1 MNEIFAT
8 AITTSSPSQ
17 GPPLVVDLDGT
28 LVRSDLL
35 IEMVFSELA
44 RDPFTIFS
52 MVRALLKGKAALK
65 HRLAETATI
74 DAARL
79 PYDEEVL
86 SFIRKAKSEGRP
98 VYLASASNQRFVEAV
113 ADHLGVFAGWF
124 ASDHAINLSGAAKA
138 QRLSEE
144 FGNRGFDYIGNG
156 RADLPVWAQSAKA
169 VVIRIPPRTLRRL
182 TKINFEIET
191 FPADRPSLRQWIK
204 LMRIHQYAK
213 NALIFVPLFFAHHF
227 SFNAIQKATF
237 AVVAF
242 SLCASSV
249 YVLNDLVDLRLDRS
263 HPTKRNRPLA
273 SGAIPLID
281 GVFAVP
287 ILFFSAVLFAMLVS
301 FPFLG
306 VILGYFALTTA
317 YSFVLKQKMLIDV
330 VALAMLYVV
339 RVIAGGVAVSVTVSE
354 WLLAFS
360 MFIFLSLAL
369 IKRYVELAVR
379 INSGLPDPANRNYKL
394 VDLEIVAALAA
405 AAGFNAVTVFALYLS
420 SDTVHLLYQR
430 PGLMWLICPIL
441 IYWISRAL
449 MMAHR
454 RLMNDDP
461 IVFAL
466 RDKNSL
472 IAGALIALLVIAA
485 I

>member
-287 ILFFSAVLFAMLVS
+287 IF
-301 FPFLG
+301 
-306 VILGYFALTTA
+306 
-317 YSFVLKQKMLIDV
+317 
-330 VALAMLYVV
+330 
-339 RVIAGGVAVSVTVSE
+339 
-354 WLLAFS
+354 
-360 MFIFLSLAL
+360 SLA
-369 IKRYVELAVR
+369 RYF
-379 INSGLPDPANRNYKL
+379 LPCSCRFPSW
-394 VDLEIVAALAA
+394 V
-405 AAGFNAVTVFALYLS
+405 
-420 SDTVHLLYQR
+420 
-430 PGLMWLICPIL
+430 
-441 IYWISRAL
+441 
-449 MMAHR
+449 
-454 RLMNDDP
+454 
-461 IVFAL
+461 
-466 RDKNSL
+466 
-472 IAGALIALLVIAA
+472 
-485 I
+485 